1 MVFWAIT
8 STAPVQNV
16 GELRTYPQVGIC
28 VSAALERSFRSYIK
42 RRRTIALLAPRVVLR
57 STTDQYCGAHRG
69 GEYALAA
76 AVALPNAIQ
85 VADRWGMP
93 AVPLSTRPGNPC
105 GEIPAAIGIT
115 TINSRLLTA
124 TERIQYEGYLRREE
138 TNGAILAWRRT
149 GPPLGRSWSHRT

>member
-1 MVFWAIT
+1 MWASSERIHK
-8 STAPVQNV
+8 S
-16 GELRTYPQVGIC
+16 
-28 VSAALERSFRSYIK
+28 VSAYLRHWNDHFDLILSDEGQSLCWHRAGL
-42 RRRTIALLAPRVVLR
+42 VLR

-138 TNGAILAWRRT
+138 TNGAILARRRT